1 MPIDARMVKWESDSA
16 ETPSIDPRMIAWEE
30 AKKTPLENISGRV
43 SNLFEGAGIGLKAPV
58 VGIGNL
64 LGKYSD
70 EEVKAYKQQAAENSA
85 KPGGFGGQILGGA
98 APAAALSF
106 MPGGNTLAG
115 AAAYNG
121 MYGATMPAE
130 SMQERGVNALAG
142 AAGGLGGQLLGQG
155 IKAATKP
162 FLTAAERK
170 VASDASLH
178 SMKNDAVF
186 AAKESGYALPR
197 SEYNPTFLSNR
208 LESIGGKA
216 AIKQEAVSRNQ
227 EVTNKLV
234 KQSLGIADDQPLSM
248 KNIEAVRESAY
259 APYRE
264 IAALPPSNPNTALM
278 LGGKKF
284 DPAKTLEELKQAR
297 HDAKA
302 QFEFYNRSADPDVLK
317 KAKALDSTAEKLE
330 KDLGDYAVSLGRDDL
345 VPALQEAR
353 KTIAKTYTVER
364 AVNKTT
370 GDVDAR
376 IFGRL
381 FDKQKPLSDGL
392 EKVGQFAAG
401 FPKYAGYG
409 PTNPAA
415 GVGKTEAIAST
426 MLGAGGAAA
435 TGSPVGLLAAG
446 IPLLSHPAR
455 ALSLSKVMQKTP
467 SYGPGFVPRLPG
479 IVANVMPAGGGV
491 GLLNYMNEK

>member
-121 MYGATMPAE
+121 MYGAAMPAE

-186 AAKESGYALPR
+186 SAKESGYVLPR
-197 SEYNPTFLSNR
+197 SEYNPTFLSTGWKA
-208 LESIGGKA
+208 LAGKRQSSRKQRH
-216 AIKQEAVSRNQ
+216 AIRKYQ
-227 EVTNKLV
+227 NKLAR
-234 KQSLGIADDQPLSM
+234 QARGIADDQPLSM
-248 KNIEAVRESAY
+248 KNIEAVRES
-259 APYRE
+259 
-264 IAALPPSNPNTALM
+264 LM
-278 LGGKKF
+278 
-284 DPAKTLEELKQAR
+284 R
-297 HDAKA
+297 H
-302 QFEFYNRSADPDVLK
+302 
-317 KAKALDSTAEKLE
+317 
-330 KDLGDYAVSLGRDDL
+330 
-345 VPALQEAR
+345 
-353 KTIAKTYTVER
+353 TVKSR
-364 AVNKTT
+364 
-370 GDVDAR
+370 R
-376 IFGRL
+376 FLRPI
-381 FDKQKPLSDGL
+381 Q
-392 EKVGQFAAG
+392 
-401 FPKYAGYG
+401 
-409 PTNPAA
+409 
-415 GVGKTEAIAST
+415 
-426 MLGAGGAAA
+426 
-435 TGSPVGLLAAG
+435 
-446 IPLLSHPAR
+446 IPH
-455 ALSLSKVMQKTP
+455 
-467 SYGPGFVPRLPG
+467 
-479 IVANVMPAGGGV
+479 
-491 GLLNYMNEK
+491 